1 MKQTITVKEVADYIG
16 VSKDVI
22 YQLVREHQIPHLRI
36 GRRILFRKEAL
47 NVWMDKQE
55 LISVQ
60 FNENNS

>member
-1 MKQTITVKEVADYIG
+1 LKQTITVKEVAGYIG

-22 YQLVREHQIPHLRI
+22 YQLVKERKIPHLRI

-47 NVWMDKQE
+47 NVWMNKQE

>member
-1 MKQTITVKEVADYIG
+1 MKQTITVKEVAGYIG

-22 YQLVREHQIPHLRI
+22 YQLVKERKIPHLRI

-47 NVWMDKQE
+47 NVWMNKQE